1 MLGIWAC
8 SCVALF
14 SSIRQN
20 DVINTCNAG
29 KNICWIMSNGDI
41 CACMGYPSVGNIY
54 NDNFKDI
61 WHNSPALDKIRSA
74 KLDNL
79 NSGKCKVCDMQIICK
94 KCPATLYING
104 SMLFGVNSRL
114 CEETKI
120 LYELSTPIK
129 DSYYK
134 KEVNK
139 MEKKQA
145 YETPEIKVEKLE
157 DLVQALCY
165 KQFSDWFV

>member
-1 MLGIWAC
+1 
-8 SCVALF
+8 
-14 SSIRQN
+14 
-20 DVINTCNAG
+20 
-29 KNICWIMSNGDI
+29 
-41 CACMGYPSVGNIY
+41 
-54 NDNFKDI
+54 
-61 WHNSPALDKIRSA
+61 
-74 KLDNL
+74 
-79 NSGKCKVCDMQIICK
+79 MQIICK